1 MRFPHGR
8 TGLRVSQQ
16 TEYGLRA
23 AVTLARLWPAKF
35 VQSRDLAEEEKLPN
49 KFLEAILLTLRRGGF
64 LESKVGRDGG
74 YRLSRPPEEIKVGDL
89 VRRLEGRLTA
99 TESQRGQQLSAGELA
114 VQLLNKQL
122 SSAIDGVLDEMTL
135 KDLLDFATRAGAGH
149 QMYYI

>member
-1 MRFPHGR
+1 LGELPLH
-8 TGLRVSQQ
+8 VSNQ

-35 VQSRDLAEEEKLPN
+35 VQSRELAEQEKLPS

-74 YRLSRPPEEIKVGDL
+74 YRLSRPPSEIQVGEL

-99 TESQRGQQLSAGELA
+99 PQSRRGQDLTPGEAA
-114 VQLLNKQL
+114 VQFLNVRLTEATDQ
-122 SSAIDGVLDEMTL
+122 VLDEMTL
-135 KDLLDFATRAGAGH
+135 EQLTEYATRAGAQH